1 MPRPMMNRRN
11 DNVAL
16 PAVRPTRSG
25 GRGRLLSTPRSRG
38 YLAAIAGLDP
48 SGQVGR
54 VDVDD
59 IVDRIH
65 KEFADAWASLPLGIV
80 GRCYL
85 GAPYEVHTLT
95 MDGEILAHYRTGEDL
110 PEPLER
116 ARELARSETYLA
128 IEVYPDRLVHIRTD
142 GSVIVSERGA

>member
-11 DNVAL
+11 DNNVAL
-16 PAVRPTRSG
+16 PAVRPRRSG
-25 GRGRLLSTPRSRG
+25 HGRLLSAPRSRA

-65 KEFADAWASLPLGIV
+65 KEFTDAWASVPLGIV

-95 MDGEILAHYRTGEDL
+95 MDGEIIAHYRTGEAL
-110 PEPLER
+110 PGPLER
-116 ARELARSETYLA
+116 ARELVGTDAYLA

-142 GSVIVSERGA
+142 GSVIVSESGA